1 MVEVTHMKGFTF
13 RAWCRSGKFCT
24 GDSHVWVELTDE
36 EAERIIK
43 FAANAEILYDADFCE
58 IDELADIYD
67 KVHAI
72 AVKQITEEMRDW
84 GGEDEEE
91 TEKMRDPNWSAED
104 WYSIRVGF
112 PLEIKQ
118 K

>member
-1 MVEVTHMKGFTF
+1 MKEFTF
-13 RAWCRSGKFCT
+13 RAWCKSGKFCM
-24 GDSHVWVELTDE
+24 GDSHVCVELTDE
-36 EAERIIK
+36 EAAKLTE
-43 FAANAEILYDADFCE
+43 FAATFYSSFSE
-58 IDELADIYD
+58 IDELSDIYD

-104 WYSIRVGF
+104 WYSIVVGL
-112 PLEIKQ
+112 PLEFDKR
-118 K
+118 